1 MVEFT
6 FWQILRNLLLAT
18 RLTLALSL
26 VAFVGGGLLGI
37 VVLFLKTSRWPWVRA
52 LASGFISIF
61 QSTPLLMQI
70 FLAFFG
76 LALLGV
82 DVTPWL
88 AAGSALILWSA
99 AFLAEIWR
107 GCVEAV
113 PKGQWEASSSLAL
126 RYVHQMRYIILPQ
139 AVRLAIPPTVGFT
152 VQLVKSTSL
161 ASIIGFMDLAKVGVI
176 ITNATLEPLT
186 VFTCTTTIY
195 FLLCWSLSRASR
207 ALERRLHAVH
217 SDR

>member
-18 RLTLALSL
+18 RWTLALSL
-26 VAFVGGGLLGI
+26 VSFFGGGILGI
-37 VVLFLKTSRWPWVRA
+37 VLLLMKSSRWRWLRA
-52 LASGFISIF
+52 MAEVFVSIF

-82 DVTPWL
+82 NVTPWL
-88 AAGSALILWSA
+88 AASTALILWTA

-126 RYVHQMRYIILPQ
+126 RYIDQMRHVIIPQ
-139 AVRLAIPPTVGFT
+139 AVRIALPPTVGFL

-161 ASIIGFMDLAKVGVI
+161 ASIVGFMDLSKVGVI
-176 ITNATLEPLT
+176 IMNSTLEPLK
-186 VFTCTTTIY
+186 VFACTSTIY
-195 FLLCWSLSRASR
+195 FVLCWSLSKASR
-207 ALERRLHAVH
+207 ALERRLRVVH
-217 SDR
+217 